1 MMKASDNNSE
11 FTAEGEQFWTRGHFV
26 LFVRLLCS
34 IAALDEYTA
43 IAGWRTEVRRY
54 KFKNKNKLLTA
65 EILVVVPLVSF
76 AFLQKRS
83 VERARQE
90 LARCFLFHFSF

>member
-54 KFKNKNKLLTA
+54 KFKNKRRTA
-65 EILVVVPLVSF
+65 EIFVVVWRVFF

>member
-26 LFVRLLCS
+26 LFVRLLSS
-34 IAALDEYTA
+34 ITALDEYTV

-54 KFKNKNKLLTA
+54 KFKNKRRTA
-65 EILVVVPLVSF
+65 EILVVVSLVPF
-76 AFLQKRS
+76 AFLQK
-83 VERARQE
+83 
-90 LARCFLFHFSF
+90 